1 MLFNFF
7 GVHGGDSGLSNI
19 TDWGKGVVGDFRGTF
34 DTANNLGL
42 GNGVGKDST
51 GRGGVDSGSIR
62 VRNASGMDGA
72 GKAVSSGDG
81 ELGTSGH
88 ENNGKDNLKQFQI
101 LEQTKTIFNKD
112 YNLWC

>member
-7 GVHGGDSGLSNI
+7 GVHSGDSGLSNI

-34 DTANNLGL
+34 NTANNLGL
-42 GNGVGKDST
+42 GNFMGKDGT
-51 GRGGVDSGSIR
+51 GRGGVNMGSIR
-62 VRNASGMDGA
+62 VRKASSMDGA

-81 ELGTSGH
+81 ELGASGH
-88 ENNGKDNLKQFQI
+88 ENNRKDNLKQFQI

-112 YNLWC
+112 YNSWC